1 MGEDMGKLLKE
12 KQLYIVLLIILTVL
26 QVGNIIYC
34 FTVKKVGYHSDELF
48 TYAYSNN
55 NGVHD
60 LAHEDRDSEVLTNN
74 NQWLSGKII
83 NSYLSVDTDDR
94 FDYMSIIKNNKGVH
108 PPMYFILLHTI
119 CSFFPEQFSLWYGF
133 IINLVCFVVCQILI
147 FSFVKKITDNYIVAL
162 MTCVLYG
169 FSQAAVNTYIFVR
182 MYALVA
188 VWCVLSLNLHYD
200 LMTREEKFKRIIPVL
215 SVVTLLGALTHY
227 HFLVYAGILSFCF
240 CVFYLFKKE
249 IKKMFI
255 YGISQLLPVAVF
267 VLIHPN
273 VLGASKTM
281 SKVTNAAHTSFDFEL
296 KFLVS
301 CCIKEIFGFYKNIRP
316 SYFGIHLL
324 EILLLAS
331 IFVIPCVIV
340 FRNEKWMKKF
350 GFLIKN
356 IFIKILD
363 YIKKINCYWIF
374 ITAVLLGFV
383 FVVAKTSAITAMGVW
398 CTRYVFPVYPI
409 FFILFVNILYNF
421 IVILLNVI
429 KYVFNKK
436 KNKIVKIIN
445 IMFITIVCVISL
457 YGRLNATEV
466 YYFNDEYE
474 VDIISLEE
482 LPRHANY
489 IAVLKEFW
497 LLNYLTKPLRDV
509 ENVFVSCGEDI
520 FECKDSLQSLDSTA
534 PVYILIPVPEYSQL
548 CENGEY
554 SLDVNGEM
562 TEEFN
567 RVYNIDDEMVKKYV
581 KQFSDFFEGLS
592 ITEEFE
598 YIGVTSI
605 FNRLHFAYC
614 IRN

>member
-12 KQLYIVLLIILTVL
+12 KQLYIVLFILLTVL

-60 LAHEDRDSEVLTNN
+60 LSHEDRDSEVPTNN
-74 NQWLSGKII
+74 DQWLSGNII
-83 NSYLSVDTDDR
+83 NSYLSVDMNDR

-133 IINLVCFVVCQILI
+133 IINLVCFVICQILI

-255 YGISQLLPVAVF
+255 YGISQLMSVAVF
-267 VLIHPN
+267 VMIHPS
-273 VLGASKTM
+273 VFGASKTM
-281 SKVTNAAHTSFDFEL
+281 SNVKNALDTGIWFEF
-296 KFLVS
+296 KCLVS
-301 CCIKEIFGFYKNIRP
+301 FCIKEMFGFYKSIRP
-316 SYFGIHLL
+316 SYLGIHLI
-324 EILLLAS
+324 EILLLTG
-331 IFVIPCVIV
+331 IVVIPCVIV
-340 FRNEKWMKKF
+340 FRNETWMKKI
-350 GFLIKN
+350 GRLIKN
-356 IFIKILD
+356 AIINFVE
-363 YIKKINCYWIF
+363 YIRKINCFWVF
-374 ITAVLLGFV
+374 IATVILGFGIV
-383 FVVAKTSAITAMGVW
+383 IAKTSSITAMGLW
-398 CTRYVFPVYPI
+398 CTRYIFPIYPI
-409 FFILFVNILYNF
+409 IFIIVTNILYN
-421 IVILLNVI
+421 IIIILFKLI
-429 KYVFNKK
+429 KYILKK
-436 KNKIVKIIN
+436 GDKQLVKISYLAFISFVFIASIYGRVNATDSFYFNNKSDTIN
-445 IMFITIVCVISL
+445 IKIE
-457 YGRLNATEV
+457 N
-466 YYFNDEYE
+466 
-474 VDIISLEE
+474 
-482 LPRHANY
+482 LPRNANY
-489 IAVLKEFW
+489 IAVLNEFW
-497 LLNYLTKPLRDV
+497 LLNCLTVDLRNV
-509 ENVFVSCGEDI
+509 ENVFASCGDDI
-520 FECKDSLQSLDSTA
+520 FECESKLEMLDSKD
-534 PVYILIPVPEYSQL
+534 PVYLIIPIPKYSDITESVEY
-548 CENGEY
+548 EME
-554 SLDVNGEM
+554 VNDELL
-562 TEEFN
+562 EEFN
-567 RVYNIDDEMVKKYV
+567 RVCDLDDEMVKKYV
-581 KQFSDFFEGLS
+581 KRYSDFFEKVD
-592 ITEEFE
+592 ITNTFE
-598 YIGVTSI
+598 YIGTASVFGRS
-605 FNRLHFAYC
+605 HFVYC